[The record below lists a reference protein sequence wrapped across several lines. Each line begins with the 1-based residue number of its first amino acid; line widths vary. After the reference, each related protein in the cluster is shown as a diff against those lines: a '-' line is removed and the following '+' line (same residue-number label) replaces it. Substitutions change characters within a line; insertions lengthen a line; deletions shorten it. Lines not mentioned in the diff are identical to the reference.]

1 MDAVADSLIDG
12 LRQRYNEPHRSYHTQ
27 AHIDAL
33 LRWADVLRA
42 DIADFKAV
50 HWAIWYHDAIY
61 DPQAKDNEE
70 RSAQLAEVEL
80 GHAGLPAE
88 KVAHIAAMIR
98 ATAHHMAT
106 AAQGDMALFLD
117 MDLSI
122 LGVTPE
128 YYERYV
134 QQVRAEYAWVSDA
147 QFAQGRAQLV
157 AQWLDEPSLFK
168 TAYFQ
173 QRLEVPARSNLSA
186 EWGKLRKSID
196 FSLLNR

>member
-1 MDAVADSLIDG
+1 MNAVVDALIDG
-12 LRQRYNEPHRSYHTQ
+12 LRQRYSEPQRCYHTQ

-33 LRWADVLRA
+33 LRWADALRA
-42 DIADFKAV
+42 EIADHEAV

-70 RSAQLAEVEL
+70 RSAQLAEAEL
-80 GHAGLPAE
+80 GHAGLPIE
-88 KVAHIAAMIR
+88 RVAQIATMIR
-98 ATAHHMAT
+98 ATAHHMIT
-106 AAQGDMALFLD
+106 TAQGDMALFLD

-122 LGVTPE
+122 LGVAPE

-134 QQVRAEYAWVSDA
+134 HQVRAEYGWVSDA

-157 AQWLDEPSLFK
+157 AQWLDEPALFK
-168 TAYFQ
+168 TVYFQ
-173 QRLEVPARSNLSA
+173 QRLEAQARSNLSA
-186 EWGKLRKSID
+186 ELVNLRKTID

>member
-1 MDAVADSLIDG
+1 MNAVADALIDG
-12 LRQRYNEPHRSYHTQ
+12 LRQRYREPQRRYHTQ

-33 LRWADVLRA
+33 LHWADTLRA
-42 DIADFKAV
+42 DIADHEAV
-50 HWAIWYHDAIY
+50 RWAIWYHDAIY

-80 GHAGLPAE
+80 GRAGLPAE

-106 AAQGDMALFLD
+106 DAQGDMALFLD

-122 LGVTPE
+122 LGITPE

-134 QQVRAEYAWVSDA
+134 LQVRAEYAWVSDA
-147 QFAQGRAQLV
+147 QFAQGRAQLL
-157 AQWLDEPSLFK
+157 AQWLDEPALFK
-168 TAYFQ
+168 TVYFQ
-173 QRLEVPARSNLSA
+173 QRLESQARSNLSA
-186 EWGKLRKSID
+186 ELVKLRKNID
-196 FSLLNR
+196 